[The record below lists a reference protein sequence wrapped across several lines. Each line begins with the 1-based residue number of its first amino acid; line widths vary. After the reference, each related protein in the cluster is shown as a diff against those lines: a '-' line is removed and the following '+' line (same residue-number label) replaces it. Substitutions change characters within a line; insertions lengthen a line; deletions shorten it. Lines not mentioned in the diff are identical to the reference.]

1 MSKFTRRELA
11 AALSTS
17 AILLGQPPASQ
28 PTNTPASSPA
38 SPDASLPSSP
48 DDELKAARAQLRD
61 NAGQLDKFALPMATE
76 PATTFKP

>member
-17 AILLGQPPASQ
+17 AVLLARPQAQAPPLAL
-28 PTNTPASSPA
+28 PANPEE
-38 SPDASLPSSP
+38 
-48 DDELKAARAQLRD
+48 ELKAAQAQLRD
-61 NAGQLDKFALPMATE
+61 NAGQLDKFPLPMDAE

>member
-17 AILLGQPPASQ
+17 AVFLARPQAQTPPQA
-28 PTNTPASSPA
+28 
-38 SPDASLPSSP
+38 LPVNA
-48 DDELKAARAQLRD
+48 DEDLKASRVQLRD
-61 NAGQLDKFALPMATE
+61 SADQLDKFPLPMAAE